1 MSLAYTYV
9 LSDGVITQLE
19 APTAIVASANSGA
32 VAIPVSKADAALII
46 ENGAIT
52 GSPTAVTAQL
62 ECSADGSTGWT
73 NVGAAVPITA
83 AGSQMIPF
91 QPKDQVGLF
100 YRIGWT
106 VTGGSSPS
114 VTAAASIISWPAK
127 N

>member
-1 MSLAYTYV
+1 MSIAYTYV
-9 LSDGVITQLE
+9 LSDGTITQLE
-19 APTAIVASANSGA
+19 APTAITASANSTG
-32 VAIPVSKADAALII
+32 VSIPISKGDAALII

-62 ECSADGSTGWT
+62 QCTTDGGTTWV
-73 NVGAAVPITA
+73 NVGTALTISA
-83 AGSQMIPF
+83 AGSQMMAF
-91 QPKDQVGLF
+91 QPKDQASLE
-100 YRIGWT
+100 YRVAWT